1 MCRAVIDKEKV
12 VRVQKMTDEE
22 IKGFL
27 RIERYLKNALKVE
40 TNENLQTDSPMVT
53 SYRKEYQT

>member
-53 SYRKEYQT
+53 SHRKEYQT